1 MTVNALCGLY
11 EEELQRSHRREDWPQ
26 SVPVEMLP
34 IGRFVA
40 WLLQHYEVIPK
51 TTPEYQVVEYRG
63 PQIRFNSHEASATH
77 AEANQESTSVPAVT
91 PTPHD
96 HD

>member
-1 MTVNALCGLY
+1 VKVNELCGLY
-11 EEELQRSHRREDWPQ
+11 EEELQRSRRRDDWPQ

-51 TTPEYQVVEYRG
+51 TSGEA
-63 PQIRFNSHEASATH
+63 NSTSASAV
-77 AEANQESTSVPAVT
+77 N